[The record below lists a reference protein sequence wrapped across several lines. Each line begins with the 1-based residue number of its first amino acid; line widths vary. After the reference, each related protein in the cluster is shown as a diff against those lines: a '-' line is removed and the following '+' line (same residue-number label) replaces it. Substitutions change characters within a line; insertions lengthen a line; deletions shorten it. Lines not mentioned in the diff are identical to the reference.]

1 MDAAIIEQ
9 PDSDLL
15 GSFDGRVCE
24 EVTELEMFRSAE
36 KLIIQEK
43 SQRLGGMIIYYIFCL
58 YTYANRSITIRLKL
72 KW

>member
-43 SQRLGGMIIYYIFCL
+43 SQRLGGIYYIFCL
-58 YTYANRSITIRLKL
+58 
-72 KW
+72 